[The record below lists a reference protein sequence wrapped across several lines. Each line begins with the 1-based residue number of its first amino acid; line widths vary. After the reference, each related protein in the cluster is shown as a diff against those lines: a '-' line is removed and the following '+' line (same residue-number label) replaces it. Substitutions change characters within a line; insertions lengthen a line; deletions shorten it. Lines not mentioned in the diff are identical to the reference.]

1 MKRREFIQTSAM
13 AAVAALALPSF
24 SLVDKKKIGL
34 QLYSLRDVIKTDP
47 KGVMKKVAEFG
58 YNHVETFDY
67 SDGMLYGMKTKEF
80 GEYCKSLGI
89 KITSGHYGMGFSN
102 PGKKGTLTNDWER
115 AVNDAKEMGQEYM
128 NVAWL
133 DPTERKSL
141 DDYKRVCEVTNK
153 AAEVCKKYGIQMGYH
168 NHDFEFTKIDGQV
181 PYDMMLSLLDKKLVT
196 MELDLYWTNYS
207 DVNPLDYFAK
217 YPGRFHQWHVKDRDK
232 TDPNKDKT
240 KQVDVGTGRVDFK
253 SIFAKAKQS
262 GLKYFYIEQEHYP
275 VSSMESVK
283 QSILNFKKLI

>member
-13 AAVAALALPSF
+13 AAAALALPSF
-24 SLVDKKKIGL
+24 SFVDKKKIGL

-58 YNHVETFDY
+58 YSHVETFDY
-67 SDGMLYGMKTKEF
+67 SDSMLFGMKSKEF
-80 GEYCKSLGI
+80 GDYCKSLGI
-89 KITSGHYGMGFSN
+89 KVTSGHYRMGFSN
-102 PGKKGTLTNDWER
+102 PEKKGTLSNDWER
-115 AVNDAKEMGQEYM
+115 AVSDAKEIGQEYM

-153 AAEVCKKYGIQMGYH
+153 AAEVCKKYGVQLGYH
-168 NHDFEFTKIDGQV
+168 NHEFEFTKIDGQV
-181 PYDMMLSLLDKKLVT
+181 PYDMMLTLLDKNLVSL
-196 MELDLYWTNYS
+196 ELDLYWTNVS
-207 DVNPLDYFAK
+207 EVNPLDYFAK

-232 TDPNKDKT
+232 VDAR
-240 KQVDVGTGRVDFK
+240 KQVDVGTGRIDFK
-253 SIFAKAKQS
+253 PIFAKAKQA

-275 VSSMESVK
+275 ISSMESVK
-283 QSILNFKKLI
+283 QSIINFKKIV